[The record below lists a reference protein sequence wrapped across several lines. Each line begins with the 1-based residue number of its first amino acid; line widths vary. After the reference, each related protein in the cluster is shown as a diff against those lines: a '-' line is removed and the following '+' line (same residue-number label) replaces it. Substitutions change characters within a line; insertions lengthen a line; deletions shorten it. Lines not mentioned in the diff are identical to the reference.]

1 MHKPLRD
8 IPSLCIIH
16 CMSEQVVGAVPVW
29 TEGDRLGKALDH
41 AGIRHQEMADYLG
54 LSRNTIGNYI
64 HGRVAIDKRTRML
77 WAMRTG
83 VPPEWLEHGE
93 APGGPSTDPGRD
105 HPTKL
110 DRLTAAKRA
119 RTRGAAT
126 TGLYVSAA

>member
-1 MHKPLRD
+1 
-8 IPSLCIIH
+8 
-16 CMSEQVVGAVPVW
+16 MSEQAIGGIPVW

-41 AGIRHQEMADYLG
+41 AAMKHQEMADYLG

-83 VPPEWLEHGE
+83 VPPEWLETGDTP
-93 APGGPSTDPGRD
+93 AGPPVGPGAQSGK
-105 HPTKL
+105 HPTQL

-119 RTRGAAT
+119 RTRNAT
-126 TGLYVSAA
+126 PTGLYVTAA

>member
-1 MHKPLRD
+1 
-8 IPSLCIIH
+8 
-16 CMSEQVVGAVPVW
+16 MSEQVVGAVPVW

-83 VPPEWLEHGE
+83 VPAEWLENGE
-93 APGGPSTDPGRD
+93 APGGPDTGPGRE
-105 HPTKL
+105 HPSKL
-110 DRLTAAKRA
+110 DRLTEAKRV
-119 RTRGAAT
+119 RTRRNAAT
-126 TGLYVSAA
+126 ALYLSAA